1 MLRVPRLFYYP
12 VKSLAGV
19 ASDRV
24 DLSRRGPKWDREWM
38 LVGPD
43 GKFLSQRTVPK
54 MGRVQTS
61 IQADSLRLSAGAAS
75 VSVPLSTSG
84 PRRRVVVWNDPC
96 DALDEGDAVAAW
108 LSDFLGTTCRLVRIA
123 PDFRRAIPYPDGWTA
138 FADGGPVLVVTEESL
153 ADLGRRAGRAFEAE
167 RFRPNVVVSGSP
179 AWAEDGWKTLKGE
192 RSLLHA
198 AKACSRCAIT
208 TLDPKTGEGGP
219 EPLKTLATFRRGEDG
234 GVDFGVYCVPE
245 GDGALAVG
253 GTLTAA

>member
-1 MLRVPRLFYYP
+1 MPRVTRLFHYP

-19 ASDRV
+19 SCDRLE
-24 DLSRRGPKWDREWM
+24 LSRRGPKWDREWM

-54 MGRVQTS
+54 MARIRAAVG
-61 IQADSLRLSAGAAS
+61 ADSLILTSGAAS
-75 VSVPLSTSG
+75 ISVALRSSG
-84 PRRRVVVWNDPC
+84 PRRRVVVWNDAC

-108 LSDFLGTTCRLVRIA
+108 LSDFLGTACRLVRIA
-123 PDFRRAIPYPDGWTA
+123 PDFRREIPYPEGWTA

-153 ADLGRRAGRAFEAE
+153 ADLGRRAGRPFEAE
-167 RFRPNVVVSGSP
+167 RFRPNVVVSGAA
-179 AWAEDGWKTLKGE
+179 AWAEDDWATLKGE
-192 RSLLHA
+192 GSLLHA

-219 EPLKTLATFRRGEDG
+219 EPLKTLATFRRGQDG
-234 GVDFGVYCVPE
+234 GVDFGVYCVPD

-253 GTLTAA
+253 ETLTAS